1 MSTTSEWPLELV
13 VADIVPLTAEITSL
27 ILKAADGG
35 PLPAFSGGAH
45 IKFQVELADGASHP
59 GTLPDTLKKAPAP
72 GERCYSLVNSADQS
86 DYYEIAVKLETAGAG
101 GSRFM
106 HALRTGEHIRAAL
119 PKNDFPLH
127 DEPHEAVLIAGGIGI
142 TPILSMAKELSAKGA
157 AYRLHYA
164 SRSPETMAYRTG
176 VSQLCG
182 EQASLYFD
190 YGDPTQGMPLADV
203 IGQPVPNRH
212 LYVCGPRPLID
223 AVIAIAR
230 AQQWPPG
237 HVHFELF
244 GAPLPQTGD
253 RPCRVVLQR
262 SGVTLDVPA
271 EKSIL
276 DAMIDAGLDPMFD
289 CRRGECSVC
298 AVRVLSGTPEHRDY
312 ALSDDDR
319 DQAHLMCVCV
329 SRAREGEL
337 VLDA

>member
-13 VADIVPLTAEITSL
+13 VADTDPLTAEISSL
-27 ILKAADGG
+27 KLKAADGG

-45 IKFQVELADGASHP
+45 IKFRVDLTDGAKDP
-59 GTLPDTLKKAPAP
+59 VTLPGALRTPTR
-72 GERCYSLVNSADQS
+72 GERCYSLVNSDDQS
-86 DYYEIAVKLETAGAG
+86 GYYEIAVKREAAGAG

-106 HALRTGEHIRAAL
+106 HALRTGEHVRAAL
-119 PKNDFPLH
+119 PTNDFPLH
-127 DEPHEAVLIAGGIGI
+127 DEPHEAVLMAGGIGI

-157 AYRLHYA
+157 PYRLHYA
-164 SRSPETMAYRTG
+164 ARSPETMAYRTG
-176 VSQLCG
+176 ISHLRG

-190 YGDPTQGMPLADV
+190 YGDPARGMPLAEV
-203 IGQPVPNRH
+203 IGQPAPNRH

-223 AVIAIAR
+223 AVVATAR
-230 AQQWPPG
+230 AQQWSAG

-244 GAPLPQTGD
+244 GAPTPQAGN

-262 SGVTLDVPA
+262 SGLTLDVPA

-298 AVRVLSGTPEHRDY
+298 AVRVLSGTPEHHDY

-319 DQAHLMCVCV
+319 DHEHLMCVCV